1 MRIEQSNQSSSTK
14 ELDIIKKLHQQEKI
28 TYSLTNDY
36 MFRAV
41 LQSSEIALRGLL
53 AALLK
58 IPEDEIHS
66 CRITNPI
73 ILGDTIDEKNCVLD
87 IRLELN
93 NYQKINLEMQVGYI
107 ENWTDRSLYYL
118 CRMHTDLE
126 RGLDYASAKPSLH
139 IGIVTKSPIPEDTAF
154 YNEYSLRNRKTNYEY
169 TGKFEIRVL
178 DLSQL
183 PNVSDEDKNT
193 PLYYWAQLFVA
204 KTWKELF
211 EMADKSEAIE
221 KAVVTLHQ
229 LSEDEKIKLQCEAR
243 ERYWMDWQS
252 SMRTNYQKGQAAEKA
267 NTLKEKERADREKQR
282 ADTEKNRADS
292 EKDRAD
298 SEKARADKIEAEKQS
313 MQLEI
318 ERLKRLLEKGQ
329 E

>member
-1 MRIEQSNQSSSTK
+1 MGIRQDNQSSSTK

-28 TYSLTNDY
+28 TYPLTNDY

-41 LQSSEIALRGLL
+41 LQSSETALRGLL

-58 IPEDEIHS
+58 IPEDKIHS

-252 SMRTNYQKGQAAEKA
+252 SMRTNYQKGQAAGQAAEKA
-267 NTLKEKERADREKQR
+267 NTLKEKERADKEKQR
-282 ADTEKNRADS
+282 ADKL
-292 EKDRAD
+292 
-298 SEKARADKIEAEKQS
+298 EAEKQN

-318 ERLKRLLEKGQ
+318 ERLKRLLEK
-329 E
+329 EPE